1 LKFPARRGGVSLLLP
16 PSPFSKPTYLNET
29 GLPKRISRQTRN
41 SSVTAVSN
49 ATDETNLQKSL
60 KTKGAFEMKT
70 RSYMVA
76 VAVVVTFAIWV
87 VAYAQGP
94 GGGSGGGSMMGGGHG
109 MMGGSGHGM
118 TGYSKGISYLW
129 ELLSKMLDISKQN
142 DYNQTET
149 LREQIREK
157 TRELASL
164 YRSENADKKLIDQ
177 KIDELNRLE
186 SKLDKKMA
194 ASNRE
199 R

>member
-1 LKFPARRGGVSLLLP
+1 
-16 PSPFSKPTYLNET
+16 
-29 GLPKRISRQTRN
+29 
-41 SSVTAVSN
+41 
-49 ATDETNLQKSL
+49 
-60 KTKGAFEMKT
+60 MKT

-76 VAVVVTFAIWV
+76 VAVVATFAIGV

-94 GGGSGGGSMMGGGHG
+94 GGGSGGRSMMGGGHG

-118 TGYSKGISYLW
+118 TGYSKGISNLW
-129 ELLSKMLDISKQN
+129 EALSKRLDISKQN

-157 TRELASL
+157 RRELASL
-164 YRSENADKKLIDQ
+164 YRSENADKKLIHQ

>member
-1 LKFPARRGGVSLLLP
+1 
-16 PSPFSKPTYLNET
+16 
-29 GLPKRISRQTRN
+29 
-41 SSVTAVSN
+41 
-49 ATDETNLQKSL
+49 
-60 KTKGAFEMKT
+60 MKT

-76 VAVVVTFAIWV
+76 VAVAATFAIGV

-109 MMGGSGHGM
+109 MTGGSGHGM

-199 R
+199 M

>member
-1 LKFPARRGGVSLLLP
+1 
-16 PSPFSKPTYLNET
+16 
-29 GLPKRISRQTRN
+29 
-41 SSVTAVSN
+41 
-49 ATDETNLQKSL
+49 
-60 KTKGAFEMKT
+60 MKT

-76 VAVVVTFAIWV
+76 VAVVATFAIGV

-94 GGGSGGGSMMGGGHG
+94 GGGSGGGSMMGGGRG

>member
-1 LKFPARRGGVSLLLP
+1 
-16 PSPFSKPTYLNET
+16 
-29 GLPKRISRQTRN
+29 
-41 SSVTAVSN
+41 
-49 ATDETNLQKSL
+49 
-60 KTKGAFEMKT
+60 MKT

-76 VAVVVTFAIWV
+76 VAVVATFAIGV

-94 GGGSGGGSMMGGGHG
+94 GGGSGGGSMMGG
-109 MMGGSGHGM
+109 GHGM

-157 TRELASL
+157 RGELASL

>member
-1 LKFPARRGGVSLLLP
+1 
-16 PSPFSKPTYLNET
+16 
-29 GLPKRISRQTRN
+29 
-41 SSVTAVSN
+41 
-49 ATDETNLQKSL
+49 
-60 KTKGAFEMKT
+60 MKT

-76 VAVVVTFAIWV
+76 VAVVATFAIGV

-118 TGYSKGISYLW
+118 TGYSKGISNLW
-129 ELLSKMLDISKQN
+129 EALSKRLDISKQN

-157 TRELASL
+157 RRELASL
-164 YRSENADKKLIDQ
+164 YRSENADKKLIHQ

>member
-1 LKFPARRGGVSLLLP
+1 
-16 PSPFSKPTYLNET
+16 
-29 GLPKRISRQTRN
+29 
-41 SSVTAVSN
+41 
-49 ATDETNLQKSL
+49 
-60 KTKGAFEMKT
+60 MKT
-70 RSYMVA
+70 RTYMVA
-76 VAVVVTFAIWV
+76 VAVVATFAIGV

-94 GGGSGGGSMMGGGHG
+94 GGGSGGGS

-157 TRELASL
+157 RGELASL

>member
-1 LKFPARRGGVSLLLP
+1 
-16 PSPFSKPTYLNET
+16 
-29 GLPKRISRQTRN
+29 
-41 SSVTAVSN
+41 
-49 ATDETNLQKSL
+49 
-60 KTKGAFEMKT
+60 MKT

-76 VAVVVTFAIWV
+76 VAVVATFAIGV

-118 TGYSKGISYLW
+118 MGGSGHGMTGYSKGISNLW
-129 ELLSKMLDISKQN
+129 EALSKRLDISKQN
-142 DYNQTET
+142 NYNETET

-157 TRELASL
+157 RRELASL
-164 YRSENADKKLIDQ
+164 YRSENADKKLIHQ